1 MQSSTEFHQRADQ
14 KLEFL
19 QDHIESL
26 LEDADVDLLDETL
39 TVILTSG
46 QQYIINKHAP
56 TQQIWVASP
65 VSGAHH
71 FRYDGQGDVWCNV
84 RTGQVLDDLLND
96 ELAPHAA

>member
-14 KLEFL
+14 KLEAL
-19 QDHIESL
+19 QDWIETL
-26 LEDADVDLLDETL
+26 LEDADVDLLDEAL

-71 FRYDGQGDVWCNV
+71 FRYDEQVDVWCNV

-96 ELAPHAA
+96 ELAPDAA

>member
-14 KLEFL
+14 KLEAL

-46 QQYIINKHAP
+46 QQYVINKHAP

-71 FRYDGQGDVWCNV
+71 FRYDAQLDVWCNI
-84 RTGQVLDDLLND
+84 RTGQALDDLLND
-96 ELAPHAA
+96 ELESHAA

>member
-1 MQSSTEFHQRADQ
+1 MLSSTEFHQRADQ

-26 LEDADVDLLDETL
+26 LEDADVDLVDETL

-71 FRYDGQGDVWCNV
+71 FRYDTQADVWCNV
-84 RTGQVLDDLLND
+84 RTGQVLDELLND
-96 ELAPHAA
+96 ELKLHAA